1 MDRVPLVGAAPGDG
15 LGRGVGVSIH
25 LIGGGW
31 PVEDDGAAYRLFFD
45 EIAAH
50 AEAAGRLEGA
60 RLPIVLVRDGDAPEK
75 YAEIVAAFEHLGKI
89 EPVPVLAPENAP
101 IEPGV
106 FAEADGI
113 VVWGGLTPAY
123 RTSLEPAFVEL
134 RRLVASGVPYL
145 GFSAGAAITAEQA
158 IVGGW
163 KIDTVEIG
171 SEDASEDLEQLT
183 VAPGIGLIDLAV
195 DVHAAQWGSVSRLIA
210 ATEAGLV
217 DGGVA
222 IDEHTGLV
230 IGEGPL
236 QVVGRGSVWKVT
248 PDQGSVRVSTAGAGA
263 S

>member
-1 MDRVPLVGAAPGDG
+1 MVGTPSG
-15 LGRGVGVSIH
+15 GRRAVARGVSIH

-31 PVEDDGAAYRLFFD
+31 PVEDEGAVYRPFFD
-45 EIAAH
+45 ELAAH
-50 AEAAGRLEGA
+50 AEAAGKLEGA
-60 RLPIVLVRDGDAPEK
+60 RLAIVLVRDGDAPEK
-75 YAEIVAAFEHLGKI
+75 YAELVSAFELLGKI
-89 EPVPVLAPENAP
+89 EPVAVLAPENAP
-101 IEPGV
+101 IAPAA
-106 FAEADGI
+106 FADVDGI

-123 RTSLEPAFVEL
+123 RQSLEPSFLEL

-145 GFSAGAAITAEQA
+145 GFSAGAAIVAERA

-163 KIDTVEIG
+163 KIDEVEIG
-171 SEDASEDLEQLT
+171 AEEASEDLEQLT
-183 VAPGIGLIDLAV
+183 VAEGLGLIDLAV

-236 QVVGRGSVWKVT
+236 WVVGRGSVWKVT
-248 PDQGSVRVSTAGAGA
+248 PDSGSVRVSTAGADRA
-263 S
+263 

>member
-1 MDRVPLVGAAPGDG
+1 M
-15 LGRGVGVSIH
+15 SIH
-25 LIGGGW
+25 LLGGGW
-31 PVEDDGAAYRLFFD
+31 PIDDDGAAYRPFFD
-45 EIAAH
+45 EVAAH
-50 AEAAGRLEGA
+50 AEAAGKLEGA
-60 RLPIVLVRDGDAPEK
+60 RLPIVLVRDGDGPEK
-75 YAEIVAAFEHLGKI
+75 YAELVTAFRQLGKI
-89 EPVPVLAPENAP
+89 EPVAVLAPENAP
-101 IEPGV
+101 IEATA
-106 FAEADGI
+106 FADADGI

-123 RTSLEPAFVEL
+123 RQSLEPAFGEL

-145 GFSAGAAITAEQA
+145 GFSAGAAIAAESA

-163 KIDTVEIG
+163 KIDEVEIG

-230 IGEGPL
+230 VGEGPL
-236 QVVGRGSVWKVT
+236 RVVGRGSVWKVT
-248 PDQGSVRVSTAGAGA
+248 PDQGSVRVSTAGADA
-263 S
+263 L